1 MQSYNNTQ
9 TLQSN
14 ICNDIHNNT
23 QFWEGH
29 IALWKASSLLKDFI
43 YIYTYIYVCIYVY
56 IYIHICIY
64 ICIYREREREKVN
77 VNISSNSSVSLG
89 TGDQISPI
97 CTWGMNAMQEY

>member
-43 YIYTYIYVCIYVY
+43 YIYTYIYVFIYVY
-56 IYIHICIY
+56 IYIY
-64 ICIYREREREKVN
+64 TERERERE
-77 VNISSNSSVSLG
+77 S
-89 TGDQISPI
+89 
-97 CTWGMNAMQEY
+97 